1 MSQASPNRRQ
11 SNGAS
16 SVRLRCAASAWV
28 LLAAGALVLSS
39 SLSAQT
45 WTTQATIQVRAA
57 ATTNGGLAPA
67 GEQRKDLVTTLQPTF
82 QLSGQGARLRLNA
95 LVSADLVNYARDS
108 QPDRASPRVRFDLG
122 AALAERLLFV
132 DSSID
137 VHQTEVDPF
146 APRAEIGAGGTRQ
159 TSSTYRVSPYLT
171 YALSPQ
177 STLLARHEEMLS
189 QSDSGATPNQRF
201 SRTRLRAER
210 RPTPYGGS
218 LELSKE
224 DARFSGNGEG
234 RWTIESGKA
243 IGDVA
248 INAELVVGPIIGV
261 EQTTFLL
268 ERHRDHRYG
277 AHLRWSPGER
287 TQLLAELEH
296 RFFGTGWDLSLRHR
310 TPFMS
315 FSLRWNRTPVTSTTS
330 VGAAPAGTDLSTFL
344 DAILTTRFP
353 DAAARAALVSSLIST
368 RGLRTKLPGAIEI
381 FADYA
386 QLQNGAT
393 ATWVL
398 LGSRNTVTLSVYQ
411 QTLRQ
416 FTRSGDVIGG
426 VQLAGADN
434 RQAGATLGL
443 NRRLTPQMAVDLTST
458 WSRITG
464 LAARSGDR
472 TAQRTHRL
480 SVLRAL
486 SERTGLSLG
495 VQYDKLGTTVVGID
509 SYDAASAFIGL
520 NHRF

>member
-1 MSQASPNRRQ
+1 MF
-11 SNGAS
+11 
-16 SVRLRCAASAWV
+16 
-28 LLAAGALVLSS
+28 LAAGALVLSP

-45 WTTQATIQVRAA
+45 WTTQATIHVNAA
-57 ATTNGGLAPA
+57 ATTNGALAPA

-82 QLSGQGARLRLNA
+82 QLSGQGELLRLNA
-95 LVSADLVNYARDS
+95 LVSADLVSYARDS
-108 QPDRASPRVRFDLG
+108 QPDRVSPRVRFDLG
-122 AALAERLLFV
+122 ATLAERLLYI

-146 APRAEIGAGGTRQ
+146 APRAEIGAGATRQ
-159 TSSTYRVSPYLT
+159 TTSTYRISPHLN

-177 STLLARHEEMLS
+177 STLLARHEEVLS
-189 QSDSGATPNQRF
+189 RSDAGATPNQHF
-201 SRTRLRAER
+201 SRTMLRAER

-218 LELSKE
+218 LELSKD

-234 RWTIESGKA
+234 RWTIESVKA

-248 INAELVVGPIIGV
+248 INAEFVVGPIIGV
-261 EQTTFLL
+261 DQTTFLF
-268 ERHRDHRYG
+268 EEHRDHRYG

-287 TQLLAELEH
+287 TQLLAVLEH

-315 FSLRWNRTPVTSTTS
+315 FSLRWNRTPVTSATS
-330 VGAAPAGTDLSTFL
+330 VVAAPAATDLSTFL
-344 DAILTTRFP
+344 DAILTTRYP
-353 DAAARAALVSSLIST
+353 DAAARAALVSRLVST
-368 RGLRTKLPGAIEI
+368 RGLRTNLPGAIEI
-381 FADYA
+381 FANYA

-398 LGSRNTVTLSVYQ
+398 LGSRNTLTSTVYQ

-416 FTRSGDVIGG
+416 LTRSGDVTGG

-434 RQAGATLGL
+434 RQTGATLGL
-443 NRRLTPQMAVDLTST
+443 NRRLTPQMAADLTSS

-464 LAARSGDR
+464 VAARSGDR

-480 SVLRAL
+480 AVLRTL

-495 VQYDKLGTTVVGID
+495 AQYDKLGTIVVGFG
-509 SYDAASAFIGL
+509 SYEATSAFIGL